1 MKGAPG
7 LILAIF
13 LGLVGAALNWIYL
26 ENKTK
31 DVDSVSF
38 LGIKDSKPGAE
49 VALGHPL
56 RRSHFVE
63 VKIPRRHANNL
74 KDVAYLYED
83 RATLENTLSTQE
95 YEGGELVFRSDYR
108 TPPAELKLEPN
119 EEFFC
124 VPVDSRKFVPSLF
137 NPGDWIDFEFPAS
150 TPQATRTPSEP
161 QPSSDA
167 AAAFA
172 PPERIG
178 PFRIK
183 SLGDRL
189 GTLEVMKA
197 SRRAPMQE
205 RQLGIVID
213 TKKPEEVE
221 RAARLRARL
230 ARGDYRNIDVILLG
244 KK

>member
-7 LILAIF
+7 LILAVF
-13 LGLVGAALNWIYL
+13 LGLVGAVLNWIYL
-26 ENKTK
+26 DNKTK
-31 DVDSVSF
+31 DVDSVVF
-38 LGIKDSKPGAE
+38 LGIKDGLEIRPGQQ
-49 VALGHPL
+49 L
-56 RRSHFVE
+56 RGSHFVE
-63 VKIPRRHANNL
+63 VKIPRRHAKTL
-74 KDVAYLYED
+74 KGFVYLYED
-83 RATLENTLSTQE
+83 RATLENTLSTQN

-119 EEFFC
+119 EELFF
-124 VPVDSRKFVPSLF
+124 VPIDSRKFVPSLF
-137 NPGDWIDFEFPAS
+137 NPGDWIEFEIPAL
-150 TPQATRTPSEP
+150 TQQPTRTPN
-161 QPSSDA
+161 
-167 AAAFA
+167 A
-172 PPERIG
+172 PPPDNDATVAVVGAERIG

-197 SRRAPMQE
+197 TRRAPMQE

-213 TKKPEEVE
+213 TTKPEEVE
-221 RAARLRARL
+221 RAKRLRSRL